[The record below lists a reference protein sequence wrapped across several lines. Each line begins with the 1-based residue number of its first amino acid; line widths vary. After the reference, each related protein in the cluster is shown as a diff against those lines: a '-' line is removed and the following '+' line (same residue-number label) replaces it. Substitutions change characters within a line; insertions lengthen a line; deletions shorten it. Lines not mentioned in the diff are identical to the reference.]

1 MGESAPAD
9 GDASSDSTSNG
20 DSRPIVNVSPLGDIV
35 LDVTFETSQETIKK
49 SRKAAIAAARKA
61 GPKAATA
68 VPGFKPLVN
77 VAYRVRLDI
86 LKKHSLYFSNLLSNE
101 QFSEARLVK
110 ATREG
115 LVARG
120 VKPSEA
126 HPGDLPC
133 VPIVDDDEAA
143 RTAGREQAFEDIL
156 RIIHGEPPRASKA
169 TMSYVATLAI
179 IADRFD
185 CAAAVSRS
193 LTTELKFKWP
203 VTSNRPL
210 RDGDTGKPTEIEQ
223 ILRQKILAAWLLGQ
237 PVRLQHATREL
248 ILRGSRLWSAY
259 QLPTDSDPD
268 SSLTA
273 AWWNLPDGLEEE
285 LQYRRECVLNAVAS
299 IHRHFLSLYAP
310 RAGAGAASRQCKLGY
325 DSSAACD
332 SFQLGQMI
340 RFLLTKNLLFL
351 ADFSPASSFDALP
364 AADAAQATL
373 DVDADILAVLKQC
386 PNYQIDKHHTNC
398 GLRIRIDPII
408 DYVRAMLAA
417 NVVAISLQAWKKD
430 RVATSWV
437 VSGDSAE
444 PRVFAFTRAMAN
456 DQRLRY
462 EGAIYADRMAKE
474 LFTAD
479 KWDWTPEF

>member
-9 GDASSDSTSNG
+9 GDASSDSTTNG
-20 DSRPIVNVSPLGDIV
+20 DNARSIVNISSSGDII
-35 LDVTFETSQETIKK
+35 LDVTFETSQDTINK

-61 GPKAATA
+61 GPKAASA
-68 VPGFKPLVN
+68 VPGFKPLIK

-101 QFSEARLVK
+101 QFTEARLVK
-110 ATREG
+110 TAHED
-115 LVARG
+115 LAARG
-120 VKPSEA
+120 VKPAEA
-126 HPGDLPC
+126 HSSDLPWI
-133 VPIVDDDEAA
+133 PIIDDDEAS
-143 RTAGREQAFEDIL
+143 RTAGRELAFEDIL
-156 RIIHGEPPRASKA
+156 RMIHGTPPRTTKA

-179 IADRFD
+179 IADRLD

-210 RDGDTGKPTEIEQ
+210 RDGDTGKTTEIEQ
-223 ILRQKILAAWLLGQ
+223 VLRQKILASWLLGQ
-237 PVRLQHATREL
+237 PVRLQHSTREL
-248 ILRGSRLWSAY
+248 ILRGSRLWSVY
-259 QLPTDSDPD
+259 QSPTDSDD

-285 LQYRRECVLNAVAS
+285 LQHRRECILNAVAS
-299 IHRHFLSLYAP
+299 IHRHFLSVYAP
-310 RAGAGAASRQCKLGY
+310 RAGGGGASRQCKLGY

-430 RVATSWV
+430 RPASSWAA
-437 VSGDSAE
+437 SGDSAK
-444 PRVFAFTRAMAN
+444 PRNFAFTRAMAN

-462 EGAIYADRMAKE
+462 EGAIYADRMAKQ